1 MRVSLPPVRGGGSL
15 GAGVHGRH
23 ARGPLGSLLLA
34 LRRGGWTVPL
44 PVALCL
50 LLALACVFQ
59 YQLYRT
65 LVELDQLVRPG
76 SFVARSRP
84 RSLAPT
90 RAARPQAEELR
101 ECSVAQSRGS
111 GGADLLRQRS
121 LQLTG
126 AAGAGAHGA
135 SADAS
140 RRR

>member
-23 ARGPLGSLLLA
+23 VRSPLGRLLLA

-76 SFVARSRP
+76 SVVALAPRSPTRRARSR
-84 RSLAPT
+84 RS
-90 RAARPQAEELR
+90 
-101 ECSVAQSRGS
+101 C
-111 GGADLLRQRS
+111 
-121 LQLTG
+121 
-126 AAGAGAHGA
+126 A
-135 SADAS
+135 SAAS
-140 RRR
+140 RRAAAPAAPTCCASGTCS